1 MNPGSLYAS
10 LRNIDASA
18 DNLDALG
25 IESAQGRVLAYIE
38 TTLGHIIQEIQVR
51 PHGCPSI
58 TLKRIKDVQTSVN
71 VVTQQ
76 VERRILDREVTYC
89 FPGKNKDESW
99 RFGQ

>member
-1 MNPGSLYAS
+1 MNPGSLCTG
-10 LRNIDASA
+10 LQNIDAVA
-18 DNLDALG
+18 ENLNILG
-25 IESAQGRVLAYIE
+25 IDSAQGRVLAYIE
-38 TTLGHIIQEIQVR
+38 TTLSHTIQEIQVR

-58 TLKRIKDVQTSVN
+58 TLKRIKDVKASVN

-89 FPGKNKDESW
+89 FPGKNKDEAW